1 MSDDDISF
9 IAKQVASECANST
22 DTLSV
27 KNLRTAI
34 KKADQ
39 AIENLWQSIERGET
53 TGMITKRIEERQAE
67 RDKLAEQLAIEE
79 NNRPVFTEPQVMAF
93 LNYIKNSPHDD
104 MLKRR
109 TIINIFVSAIYLYD
123 DHYTLIFN
131 AGGKKIRLDN
141 LLLMI

>member
-1 MSDDDISF
+1 MLT
-9 IAKQVASECANST
+9 E
-22 DTLSV
+22 
-27 KNLRTAI
+27 RI
-34 KKADQ
+34 K
-39 AIENLWQSIERGET
+39 
-53 TGMITKRIEERQAE
+53 ERQAE

-93 LNYIKNSPHDD
+93 LNYIKNLPHDD

-131 AGGKKIRLDN
+131 AGGKKIKLDN
-141 LLLMI
+141 LPLDDIESAIDGECSSMVADAPPRKIDKFRQKLVDFSMKSP